1 MLDVEYLS
9 MTELEAGLEYIRQVL
24 KDNDTLKMIVRRPEV
39 DQREVLHE
47 GQINLQEGPVGD
59 TVKKID
65 DAV

>member
-24 KDNDTLKMIVRRPEV
+24 KDNDTLKMIVRRPDV

-47 GQINLQEGPVGD
+47 GQLNLQEGPVGD
-59 TVKKID
+59 KVKKID

>member
-9 MTELEAGLEYIRQVL
+9 MTELEAGLEYISQVL
-24 KDNDTLKMIVRRPEV
+24 KDNDTLKMIVRRPDV

-47 GQINLQEGPVGD
+47 GQLNLQEGPVGD

>member
-24 KDNDTLKMIVRRPEV
+24 KDNDTLKMIVRRPDV

-47 GQINLQEGPVGD
+47 GQLNLQEGPVGD